1 MATLADFMTALTP
14 VLQSVSG
21 VTTVLPTVPTSA
33 LTEAQSPVLFP
44 EVMGATVINHK
55 TRTRSVE
62 WAIDIWISVGIRTDN
77 IATDLTQIQPFPERV
92 MAALDTAGNF
102 NGILATTLDYD
113 TPAVLHPTQGTA
125 FGLTRDGDRQYVETA
140 VHCIVRID
148 RVGGFGPNG

>member
-14 VLQSVSG
+14 VLQSVTG
-21 VTTVLPTVPTSA
+21 VNTVLTSVPTSA
-33 LTEAQSPVLFP
+33 LTEAQTPALFP
-44 EVMGATVINHK
+44 EVMGATVVNHR

-62 WAIDIWISVGIRTDN
+62 WAIDIWICCGVRTDN
-77 IATDLTQIQPFPERV
+77 IAADLAQIQPFPERV
-92 MAALDTAGNF
+92 MAALDMAGSF

-113 TPAVLHPTQGTA
+113 SPAVLHPTQGTA